1 MILVSHIL
9 DRLQQVP
16 APNGS
21 TTLTYVQPFQP
32 NSADKLALLTSPP
45 SILVPVH
52 ITRRRRS
59 TADDISSL
67 ITALAEDSKDLAR
80 ATGHAEKITNLL
92 FMSTGSLQSIA
103 KKKQAVRDKNY
114 STARMRWID
123 AINRVLIQNCV
134 KRYTVLIEAFEAKL
148 KIQQKT
154 IPTVSSPIAVSP
166 TASKSKMAF

>member
-16 APNGS
+16 SSNGS
-21 TTLTYVQPFQP
+21 TTLTYMQPFQP
-32 NSADKLALLTSPP
+32 NSAGKPALLTSFP

-59 TADDISSL
+59 TADEAMSL
-67 ITALAEDSKDLAR
+67 MTALAEDSKDLAR

-114 STARMRWID
+114 SAARMRWID
-123 AINRVLIQNCV
+123 AINRILVQNCV

-148 KIQQKT
+148 KMQMKT
-154 IPTVSSPIAVSP
+154 FPTVSSPIATSP
-166 TASKSKMAF
+166 TSSKTKEVY

>member
-1 MILVSHIL
+1 MVSHIL

-16 APNGS
+16 SANGS
-21 TTLTYVQPFQP
+21 MTLTYVQPFQL
-32 NSADKLALLTSPP
+32 NSTDKLALLASYP

-59 TADDISSL
+59 TADEAMSL
-67 ITALAEDSKDLAR
+67 MTALAEDSKDLAR

-114 STARMRWID
+114 NVARMRWID
-123 AINRVLIQNCV
+123 AIDRVLVQNCV
-134 KRYTVLIEAFEAKL
+134 ERYTVLIEAFEAKL
-148 KIQQKT
+148 KMQKKT
-154 IPTVSSPIAVSP
+154 NPTASSPIALSP
-166 TASKSKMAF
+166 TSNNKTKQVY